1 MSLFHLIAPSGYC
14 INQQAALRGLTRLRE
29 TGHQVNNAA
38 VIHRREQ
45 RFAGTEAE
53 RLADVNSLASLTT
66 ADTIVMPVRG
76 GYGASRLLE
85 NIDWQ
90 ALTARQQHNPLL
102 ICGHSDFTAIQSGL
116 LAQGNVITFSGPM
129 LAANFGAEEMNAFTE
144 YHFWL
149 ALRNEQYTVEWQ
161 GLGPACQTE
170 GTLWGG
176 NLAMLISLI
185 GTPWMPKIENGI
197 LVLEDINEH
206 PFRVERMLLQLLD
219 AGILNRQ
226 NAIVLGSF
234 SGSTPNEYDA
244 GYDLDAVY
252 AFLRSR
258 LSVPLI
264 TGLDFGHEQRT
275 VTLPLGAHAVLKN
288 TKETTQ
294 LTISGHPVLKS

>member
-149 ALRNEQYTVEWQ
+149 ALRNAQYTVEWQ
-161 GLGPACQTE
+161 GQGPACQTE

-258 LSVPLI
+258 LSIPLI

-288 TKETTQ
+288 TKEATQ